1 MDFAALPP
9 EVISG
14 RMYVGAGSGPLVG
27 AAAAWGALAQTLSF
41 TASSYRAVVSELAG
55 GPWLGPSS
63 LSMVA
68 AVAPYVSWLSSS
80 AEQVGQTASQAG
92 LAVAAYEAAFA
103 VTVPPAEIELNRALL
118 ASLVATN
125 VFGQNTPAIAA
136 TEAQYAQMWAQ
147 DVSMMQGYAEASA
160 AATRL
165 TPFTA
170 PSQTTNPDGTAN
182 QGTSVGEAA
191 ASAAGPG
198 AQSALSNV
206 PHTLQTLAAGSSNP
220 LSPISPGGIFSSDG
234 GSGLNTFTENVGNW
248 ALVLSGPLFTASGIT
263 PILGGLYGLAVPTA
277 AAVAGDV
284 TPVDPGL
291 GTLVHSRSPG
301 PGSVSAGV
309 GTAATVG
316 ELSVPQSWGSSPAIR
331 LASSTTQLP
340 VAGLG
345 AVPQVEGAA
354 PFFGGIP
361 PVGSLVNAPRGEQT
375 RIRSGPA
382 QKVVPSLPGEPDVAE
397 HPPGHSAQPRP
408 ARRHVSSALSESERE
423 ELAKL
428 RKEIAEVATE
438 RDAAARLIK
447 EAML

>member
-1 MDFAALPP
+1 
-9 EVISG
+9 
-14 RMYVGAGSGPLVG
+14 
-27 AAAAWGALAQTLSF
+27 
-41 TASSYRAVVSELAG
+41 
-55 GPWLGPSS
+55 
-63 LSMVA
+63 
-68 AVAPYVSWLSSS
+68 
-80 AEQVGQTASQAG
+80 
-92 LAVAAYEAAFA
+92 
-103 VTVPPAEIELNRALL
+103 
-118 ASLVATN
+118 
-125 VFGQNTPAIAA
+125 
-136 TEAQYAQMWAQ
+136 
-147 DVSMMQGYAEASA
+147 
-160 AATRL
+160 L
-165 TPFTA
+165 TPFSA
-170 PSQTTNPDGTAN
+170 PSQTTSSDGTSN
-182 QGTSVGEAA
+182 QGTAVGKAA

-198 AQSALSNV
+198 AQSALSHV
-206 PHTLQTLAAGSSNP
+206 PETLQSLAAGSSNP

-234 GSGLNTFTENVGNW
+234 GSGLNTFTENLGNW

-284 TPVDPGL
+284 TPADAGL
-291 GTLVHSRSPG
+291 GTLVNSRSAG
-301 PGSVSAGV
+301 AGAVSAGV

-316 ELSVPQSWGSSPAIR
+316 ELSVPQSWGTSPAIR
-331 LASSTTQLP
+331 LAGSATALP
-340 VAGLG
+340 VAGPP

-397 HPPGHSAQPRP
+397 RPPVPTGQPRP

-428 RKEIAEVATE
+428 RKELAEVSTE